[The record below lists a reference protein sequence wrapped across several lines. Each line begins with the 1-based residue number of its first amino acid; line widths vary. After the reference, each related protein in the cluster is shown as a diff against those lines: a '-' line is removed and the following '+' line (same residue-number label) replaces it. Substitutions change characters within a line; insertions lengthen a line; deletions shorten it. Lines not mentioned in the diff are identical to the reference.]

1 MIDLNWL
8 NFKDVTQI
16 HNYLIEMQN
25 NGVRGDLTTLDHLNK
40 IISTMRS
47 LNDDIMDS
55 KDYDTLKEND
65 ITVEV
70 LWSKDMDNDIL
81 AIENHSQR
89 LKRQIISRS
98 L

>member
-1 MIDLNWL
+1 
-8 NFKDVTQI
+8 
-16 HNYLIEMQN
+16 MQN
-25 NGVRGDLTTLDHLNK
+25 NDVQGNLTTLDHLNK

-65 ITVEV
+65 VTVEAF
-70 LWSKDMDNDIL
+70 WSKDMDNEIL
-81 AIENHSQR
+81 SIENHSQR
-89 LKRQIISRS
+89 LKRQIVSRS

>member
-1 MIDLNWL
+1 
-8 NFKDVTQI
+8 
-16 HNYLIEMQN
+16 MQN
-25 NGVRGDLTTLDHLNK
+25 NDVQGNLTTLDHLNK

-55 KDYDTLKEND
+55 KEYDILKEND
-65 ITVEV
+65 VTVEV
-70 LWSKDMDNDIL
+70 LWSKDMDNEIL

-89 LKRQIISRS
+89 LKRQIVPRS